1 MDEIVKQAM
10 RRWPNV
16 PHCFGWLALDAR
28 GAWWMRDAR
37 AQACGAFTSGA
48 PGSKGARLLHEGLQ
62 RFVQRNYQP
71 DERGRWFFQNG
82 PQRVFVELEAAPL
95 IWRILP
101 DGEVQSHDWQAAG
114 GAIDGAFVDEHG
126 RLFLH
131 SPRALGLVH
140 SQDMLAAAD
149 AIEAG
154 RLPLPEEV
162 RFASLPQ
169 RFGYVLSPQ
178 AQHAAEPGKT

>member
-1 MDEIVKQAM
+1 MGRMDEIVKQAM

-28 GAWWMRDAR
+28 GDWWMRDAR
-37 AQACGAFTSGA
+37 AQACGSFTSGA
-48 PGSKGARLLHEGLQ
+48 PGAKGARLQHEGL
-62 RFVQRNYQP
+62 RGFIERNYQP

-95 IWRILP
+95 VWRILP
-101 DGEVQSHDWQAAG
+101 SGEVQGHDWQPAG
-114 GAIDGAFVDEHG
+114 EIDGAFLDEHG

-131 SPRALGLVH
+131 STRALGLVH

-149 AIEAG
+149 AVEAG
-154 RLPLPEEV
+154 RWQPEEV
-162 RFASLPQ
+162 RFADLPK
-169 RFGYVLSPQ
+169 RFSFVLSPEA
-178 AQHAAEPGKT
+178 AQQDN